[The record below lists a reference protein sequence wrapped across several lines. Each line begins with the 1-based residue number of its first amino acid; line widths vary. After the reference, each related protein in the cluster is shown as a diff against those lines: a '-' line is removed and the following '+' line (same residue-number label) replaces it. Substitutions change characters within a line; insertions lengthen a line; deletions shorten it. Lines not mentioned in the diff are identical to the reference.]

1 VDSKVIRAG
10 MANMFLSKIF
20 RETISNLSGAVI
32 QLYNTDGALGA
43 ARGAAFGAGFYPSLE
58 EAFKTLECLETVEPD
73 AASIEKSKTT
83 YEKWFKELQTNLKNS
98 V

>member
-1 VDSKVIRAG
+1 

-43 ARGAAFGAGFYPSLE
+43 ARAAAYGAGFHSSLDE
-58 EAFKTLECLETVEPD
+58 SFKGLECLATVEP
-73 AASIEKSKTT
+73 AAEEAEQCKAS
-83 YEKWFKELQTNLKNS
+83 YEKWLNQLQINLKSFGAEN
-98 V
+98 